1 MRVIIFTK
9 AFGAI
14 GATELADNLA
24 GLGADG
30 ADLVVRDGQVVTPA
44 EPRGIGS
51 VATALERDGLRLEVV
66 TTDLLDGDAT
76 AERIVAAC
84 AEAGVP
90 LIRAGFYRYHPDQ
103 GYDRCLDSARRGLDS
118 LARLAADHGVRL
130 ALQLHH
136 GTIHPSAAH
145 ARKLVGDLDVC
156 FYADPGNQA
165 HEGSE
170 NWRLSLDILGDRLA
184 CMGVKNAAWRR
195 GPNGWECG
203 WVPLADGI
211 VAWPEI
217 IAGLHE
223 RGYPGPLSLH
233 IHYPTADL
241 LAALREDLAELRGLL
256 AGQRPHERPRVEV
269 TSERAH

>member
-1 MRVIIFTK
+1 MRVIVFTK
-9 AFGAI
+9 AFGAV
-14 GATELADNLA
+14 GATELADALA

-44 EPRGIGS
+44 EPRGIGA
-51 VATALERDGLRLEVV
+51 VARALERNGLRLEVV
-66 TTDLLDGDAT
+66 TTDLIDGDAT

-90 LIRAGFYRYHPDQ
+90 LVRAGFFRYDPAR
-103 GYDRCLDSARRGLDS
+103 GYGPCLESASRG
-118 LARLAADHGVRL
+118 LARLARVTADHGVRL
-130 ALQLHH
+130 AVQLHH

-145 ARKLVGDLDVC
+145 TRRLIGDLDAVA

-165 HEGSE
+165 KEGSE
-170 NWRLSLDILGDRLA
+170 DWRLGLDIMGDRLA

-195 GPNGWECG
+195 GPNGWACD
-203 WVPLADGI
+203 WVPLADGV

-217 IAGLHE
+217 IAGLRE

-233 IHYPTADL
+233 IHYPTPDL
-241 LAALREDLAELRGLL
+241 LAALRADLAQLRGLTQPQ
-256 AGQRPHERPRVEV
+256 GTWVDR
-269 TSERAH
+269 